1 MDRNNVHAKNA
12 WHNNDR
18 NVEQG
23 GVFTLENS
31 IIIILITTIT
41 ITSLIVIDKTRL
53 SDDEELYPTMTEGQP
68 SNHEGV
74 SLQSAVVAQTGDE
87 DE

>member
-1 MDRNNVHAKNA
+1 M
-12 WHNNDR
+12 
-18 NVEQG
+18 
-23 GVFTLENS
+23 LLSPIS
-31 IIIILITTIT
+31 IDSSMPNFRIDKTNKSIAEISSKDIT